1 MKELLAVAAI
11 VLGVFLI
18 YHVHTDRV
26 RNAAEAAKA
35 ENLPQ
40 KRQETLS
47 QVLARDYEGL
57 FAKMEHRR
65 PADLVPS
72 LKTIRQR
79 VAIKRQNA
87 VAARQHVYDA
97 GLRAIDLTLETVVR
111 IAAQPPPPLEAH
123 KRGEN
128 SNTFFLQSAMK
139 RWDSIRDQRKAAVDQ
154 ALEQLYRAEA
164 ELNRVLGPGAATEDF
179 DLGNLTT
186 TYIRAEAREAGTL
199 DRRP

>member
-1 MKELLAVAAI
+1 
-11 VLGVFLI
+11 
-18 YHVHTDRV
+18 VHTDRV
-26 RNAAEAAKA
+26 RKAAEAAKA

-47 QVLARDYEGL
+47 QVLARDYEAL

-97 GLRAIDLTLETVVR
+97 GLRAIDLMIPTAEERTRTLETVVR

>member
-1 MKELLAVAAI
+1 M
-11 VLGVFLI
+11 
-18 YHVHTDRV
+18 HTDRV
-26 RNAAEAAKA
+26 RKAAEAAKA

-47 QVLARDYEGL
+47 QVLARDYEAL

-97 GLRAIDLTLETVVR
+97 GLRAIDLMIPTAEERTRTLETVVR